1 MNKIKIYL
9 ITFIFSMI
17 CYGNAVAGT
26 GAATEYKITIYKM
39 ELCDST
45 STASVCNGAVTV
57 YDGNS
62 GAIDIA
68 NTTAGAAA
76 ADLSAGGNRQGE
88 QAQSDAGGLH
98 QAGAAHERGTQ
109 S

>member
-45 STASVCNGAVTV
+45 STASACNNPVTV
-57 YDGNS
+57 FDGNS
-62 GAIDIA
+62 GTIDIA
-68 NTTAGAAA
+68 NTTAGSVSYTH
-76 ADLSAGGNRQGE
+76 LR
-88 QAQSDAGGLH
+88 
-98 QAGAAHERGTQ
+98 AHET
-109 S
+109 